1 MSLSHLYSLLVKC
14 PLIALSTMVM
24 ATLSVT
30 ATLFRRDGVL
40 AHKIACAWGR
50 MLLGIGGV
58 KVSVEGAGNL
68 SSDGCYVLTPN
79 HLSYM
84 DTPSLLG
91 GIPIPF
97 RFLAKDELFQIPFLG
112 HHLHRA
118 GHIPVP
124 LGDARAS
131 LKVLTHTAHVVRKQ
145 NLSVLVFPEGGRAK
159 DGVLQPFKEGAVY
172 MAIKA
177 GAPLV
182 PIGIIGTYEVLP
194 MHSLHIRGGHV
205 RLRIGEPI
213 PTAGLHVRDR
223 GRLNAL
229 LRERIAELIGH
240 TDPARQ
246 TVSPA

>member
-1 MSLSHLYSLLVKC
+1 MSLSYLLSILVKC
-14 PLIALSTMVM
+14 PLIALSTILM

-30 ATLFRRDGVL
+30 ASLFSSNGSL
-40 AHKIACAWGR
+40 PHKIACAWGR
-50 MLLGIGGV
+50 MLLRIGGV
-58 KVSVEGAGNL
+58 KVTVEGAEHL
-68 SSDGCYVLTPN
+68 ASDGCYVLTPN

-91 GIPIPF
+91 GLPVPF
-97 RFLAKDELFQIPFLG
+97 RFLAKEELFQIPFLG

-131 LKVLTHTAHVVRKQ
+131 LKVLTKAAHIMRQ
-145 NLSVLVFPEGGRAK
+145 QSLSVLVFPEGGRAE
-159 DGVLQPFKEGAVY
+159 DGILQPFKEGAVY

-182 PIGIIGTYEVLP
+182 PIGLIGTYEVMP
-194 MHSLHIRGGHV
+194 MHSITIRGRHV

-229 LRERIAELIGH
+229 LRQRVAELIGH
-240 TDPARQ
+240 TEPPSQ
-246 TVSPA
+246 TV